1 MNKDRVSTALPR
13 FLRLRDAPR
22 YVGMDRNRFNA
33 EVRPHL
39 IEIPIG
45 KQGVAFDRRELDA
58 WADRYKAER
67 GRHAIDKRASGDE
80 HIRCSERPVQKGR
93 MKKWGVTRVQVS
105 TEETASGT
113 STKGSRDTVAFAQA
127 LALVTRRKQ
136 SATSDSD

>member
-1 MNKDRVSTALPR
+1 MNNGRATGVQPR
-13 FLRLRDAPR
+13 FLRLRDAPN
-22 YVGMDRNRFNA
+22 YIGMDRNRFNV
-33 EVRPHL
+33 EVRPQL

-93 MKKWGVTRVQVS
+93 IKKWGVTRVQVS
-105 TEETASGT
+105 AKETASGT

-127 LALVTRRKQ
+127 LALVTKRKQ
-136 SATSDSD
+136 NATFD